1 MCLNLVTFATMNR
14 REKLIKRF
22 RTLPKDFSFEE
33 VIALFQGCG
42 FALENKGATSGS
54 RVKFYNDKDQNSFI
68 MHKPHPNNVVK
79 GYVMRD
85 ILNFLL
91 NNGYLK

>member
-1 MCLNLVTFATMNR
+1 MNR

>member
-1 MCLNLVTFATMNR
+1 
-14 REKLIKRF
+14 
-22 RTLPKDFSFEE
+22 
-33 VIALFQGCG
+33 
-42 FALENKGATSGS
+42 
-54 RVKFYNDKDQNSFI
+54 